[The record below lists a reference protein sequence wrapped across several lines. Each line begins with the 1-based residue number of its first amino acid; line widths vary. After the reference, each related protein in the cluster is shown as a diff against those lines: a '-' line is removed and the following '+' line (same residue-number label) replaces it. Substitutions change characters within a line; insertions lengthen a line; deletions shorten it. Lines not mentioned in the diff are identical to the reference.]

1 MPARP
6 SPSTCTSTP
15 ELIRRGLAREVVR
28 LVQEGRKSAGLEV
41 SDRIELWLS
50 AGSAELAEALDEHS
64 ADIASEVLAVSVS
77 RDGAPSDAFAGTD
90 ADLGISFALRR
101 A

>member
-1 MPARP
+1 
-6 SPSTCTSTP
+6 
-15 ELIRRGLAREVVR
+15 VVR

-50 AGSAELAEALDEHS
+50 SASAELSEALDEHS
-64 ADIASEVLAVSVS
+64 ADIGSEVLAVSVS
-77 RDGAPSDAFAGTD
+77 RDVAPSDAVVGTD
-90 ADLGISFALRR
+90 ADLGITFALRR